1 MNLDFDMMS
10 RGSFGI
16 LRVRLDL
23 REVRWDRGLLRI
35 RKESFGSMSLT
46 DAVGKVM
53 LEHTQREYLPSR
65 ADIVDASVVQG
76 NIQVVS
82 GWLATS

>member
-1 MNLDFDMMS
+1 MHLDFDMMS
-10 RGSFGI
+10 RGSLGI

-46 DAVGKVM
+46 DAVETVM

-65 ADIVDASVVQG
+65 AVIVDASVFQG

-82 GWLATS
+82 GWLVTS